1 MATIGVI
8 CTILVRP
15 RGLGGPAEA
24 GGAGASTEA
33 PSTGAPAVR
42 RAPGARS

>member
-8 CTILVRP
+8 CTILALP
-15 RGLGGPAEA
+15 LGLGGPAEA
-24 GGAGASTEA
+24 CGTG
-33 PSTGAPAVR
+33 PSTDAPTVR